1 MPSCNT
7 YCLTWVSLILDLGYL
22 FMATPAKCIHF
33 SLPWTRYISSLPP
46 FLTLTWSSSS
56 SPFCAH
62 AATTPW
68 TCGICLD
75 YSLEGLML
83 KLQLQ
88 YFVHLMQKTVSLEKI
103 LMLGRNEGQGEGNE
117 RGWDCWKV
125 LGIWWTW
132 VSASSG
138 SWWWTRNPGVLQSMG
153 LHTFGHNWTNE
164 MNWLQY
170 GECFEHMFLTCL
182 KMEQKKIFR

>member
-1 MPSCNT
+1 MTLVSVCLPSDAVLQHLPSYVGFSFLGPGVLLHGCSSKVQLLS
-7 YCLTWVSLILDLGYL
+7 LT
-22 FMATPAKCIHF
+22 
-33 SLPWTRYISSLPP
+33 WTRYISSLPP
-46 FLTLTWSSSS
+46 LLTLMWSSSS

-68 TCGICLD
+68 TCGISLD

-88 YFVHLMQKTVSLEKI
+88 YFVHLMQKTISLEKI
-103 LMLGRNEGQGEGNE
+103 LMLGRYKGQGEGNE
-117 RGWDCWKV
+117 RGWDGWMAS
-125 LGIWWTW
+125 GIRWTW

-153 LHTFGHNWTNE
+153 LHTFGHNWTTE
-164 MNWLQY
+164 MNGFQ
-170 GECFEHMFLTCL
+170 
-182 KMEQKKIFR
+182 